1 MKKLALFLAVV
12 LLFGLCTSGCGGA
25 GGEHDDMIEEAI
37 EVLEEH
43 WADTYDEMENS
54 RDGERHFEIKNTRVI
69 TLKKNEYEELEDIEY
84 IVDFAL
90 YIDYY
95 GETEYYVEA
104 PSGGPWF
111 GGAVAVYRD
120 GDMEVVSNR
129 LVLDA
134 MSDLT
139 AIKPPENPVKKID
152 DYGDAYN
159 CDKTLD

>member
-12 LLFGLCTSGCGGA
+12 LLFSLCLSGCGA

-37 EVLEEH
+37 ELLEEC
-43 WADTYDEMENS
+43 WADKYDEIEKD
-54 RDGERHFEIKNTRVI
+54 RDVDRHFEIKNTRVI
-69 TLKKNEYEELEDIEY
+69 TLKKNEYEELQDVEY

-90 YIDYY
+90 YVGWYELD
-95 GETEYYVEA
+95 EYYVDA
-104 PSGGPWF
+104 RAYSNTI

-129 LVLDA
+129 LVLDV
-134 MSDLT
+134 MTDLM
-139 AIKPPENPVKKID
+139 AIEPPENPVKKID

>member
-12 LLFGLCTSGCGGA
+12 LLFSLCLSGCGA

-43 WADTYDEMENS
+43 WADAYDGMEN
-54 RDGERHFEIKNTRVI
+54 RNVDRHFEIKNTRVI
-69 TLKKNEYEELEDIEY
+69 TLKKNEYEELEDMEY

-90 YIDYY
+90 YIDYF
-95 GETEYYVEA
+95 GDTEYYVEA
-104 PSGGPWF
+104 PTGGPWS

-129 LVLDA
+129 LVLDV
-134 MSDLT
+134 MSDIT
-139 AIKPPENPVKKID
+139 AIEPPENPVKKID
-152 DYGDAYN
+152 DYGAAYN
-159 CDKTLD
+159 CEKTLD